1 MQIGRYDRSDPNDQ
15 YESFSIVQEIV
26 HPQYDPDG
34 FGYDKMLVILDGQST
49 ALPVLINRDPSV
61 PANGEQVTVMGWG
74 LTDPEDGSSVSP
86 VLKEASLVAMSNEE
100 CEQSKSGVLWGDSY
114 QGLISPDMLCAT
126 DVGEDSCQGDSGGP
140 LIITGSNGDVQVGVV
155 SWGFACAD
163 SDFPGVYSRVSYDA
177 NWIDSIVCMS
187 SQNAPSNFL
196 CNANAPTPSAPSPT
210 PTAADPTASGES
222 IEVTVAIQL
231 DLYPQ
236 EIGWRI
242 DRIGL
247 TVDEVAHFPAGIYK
261 NPGALEVETVLV
273 ETGGLY
279 SFTIYDV
286 VGDGMCCESGEGAY
300 QVSLG
305 TTDIS
310 DKSAIIIR
318 SKGDFE
324 SGMMHIFLA
333 SLDDDQPDDTKDSFS
348 GGGPYLTLQIQFN
361 EYPTEVGWIL
371 RSDHGVSSE
380 ARMEGWQTT
389 MTNTVAFRSP
399 GHYNASLTNQL
410 VTEIIPVPA
419 ENAAYTFILTDSFG
433 DGLCCDHGSG
443 SYSIWKG
450 PVEND
455 ELVAGGDSRGSSYEV
470 KEFTLSFD
478 NSTSSESLNH
488 STSSASSSLSL
499 MPTYSRIC
507 IFSPMLLA
515 TLGCV
520 LWLTLF

>member
-242 DRIGL
+242 DRIGS
-247 TVDEVAHFPAGIYK
+247 TVGEVARFPAGIYK
-261 NPGALEVETVLV
+261 NPGALEVKTIWV

-286 VGDGMCCESGEGAY
+286 VGDGMCCVSGEGIY

-305 TTDIS
+305 TADIS
-310 DKSAIIIR
+310 DKSAVIIS

-324 SGMMHIFLA
+324 YGMEHIFLA
-333 SLDDDQPDDTKDSFS
+333 SLDDDQPDNPEDSS
-348 GGGPYLTLQIQFN
+348 PGDGPFLTLQIQFD
-361 EYPTEVGWIL
+361 EYPSELGWIL
-371 RSDHGVSSE
+371 SSGYEVLSE
-380 ARMEGWQTT
+380 ARVEGTQTT
-389 MTNTVAFRSP
+389 TVSTIAFRSP
-399 GHYNASLTNQL
+399 GHYNASLANQL

-433 DGLCCDHGSG
+433 DGLCCESGSG
-443 SYSIWKG
+443 SFSVWKG
-450 PVEND
+450 PIEKD
-455 ELVAGGDSRGSSYEV
+455 ELLATGDARGGSYEV
-470 KEFTLSFD
+470 KQFTLSLD
-478 NSTSSESLNH
+478 NSTNSNH
-488 STSSASSSLSL
+488 STSSACSILSL
-499 MPTYSRIC
+499 KPTLPRIREGA
-507 IFSPMLLA
+507 FTFWLPA
-515 TLGCV
+515 TLGCA
-520 LWLTLF
+520 LWLTNF